1 MELSRSEYPGIVGSV
16 QPTPAV
22 KILRD
27 RLHRVQVLNTEIA
40 DWLQERRRIEELYV
54 QGLNKLAKRTLS
66 GDGSDLGVFQGPWTR
81 IVQSTHTVASS
92 RQEFAQK
99 IEAEVERPLRDFT
112 VRNQEWAAMKNLEV
126 NMAAVAKAV
135 DSAEEK
141 VEKLK
146 KRGPKAKAHQ
156 VAEAASTAS
165 NALAEW
171 DSQAPFVFEKFQAAD
186 ESRVNQL
193 RDVLTTWQTLEV
205 DQSQRIMQSAESTL
219 NVILDISTEEEMR
232 GFANKATIGKQRIER
247 ERSRTAGSGAATG
260 MPSST
265 PSIVTDDSV
274 SVQSS
279 GSGGGSGGASGGGGL
294 GLKRLGT
301 VFRGRNR
308 NSSVPHFHRSASPDK
323 RSSEKLG
330 SSKPHP
336 PLPSSPTP
344 TNNGLGRSGG
354 EKSSL
359 AVPSGGSP
367 PRSLTERIIPPSPTQ
382 NGDAHP
388 PPSPTVPTAGPSQT
402 LPTPSVLVTSEE
414 PQMDAEGYT
423 IPPPVHDLG
432 GAALPGDETADEP
445 SQLQFKV
452 EIKNDIIQEEEGEA
466 DAALSKVAT
475 TLRAQNTVSRRNRGR
490 RDARDVRNT
499 MFIPNPTPE
508 PVEGLPSSPPLTPI
522 KFTPKSSAVASE
534 AGSDTQSIR
543 SSRSVTSLAS
553 SPIRHPEL
561 VETGLSASLIES
573 VSMSFEAGAP
583 TKTLITGEIA
593 VAYNPTEL
601 VSPDQPP
608 PVELVRMDNFSVLE
622 KVAPN
627 PAFIS
632 SVPDHA
638 GEYTMSLANIHK
650 TSVAFKYQVHIDEA
664 NVAAFAPI
672 IATPVWRLEP
682 HQSSVIIHWKPNTS
696 FRRLNGATGP
706 FTMKNVIFTAG
717 IEGAPA
723 TTCQSKPAGTF
734 SRERGRLA
742 WKLGDVLVD
751 PAASDEGA
759 KKLVA
764 RFLTEGQARATPV
777 DMRWEICGD
786 DANTAGSGLTLS
798 SFEKPEKP
806 EIAAVEAEEADPF
819 ADEGGEAKSVA
830 GADEE
835 GIWKAVNTARKVM
848 GGKYVAV

>member
-16 QPTPAV
+16 HPTPAV

-27 RLHRVQVLNTEIA
+27 RLHRVQILNTEIA
-40 DWLQERRRIEELYV
+40 DWLQERRRVEELYA

-81 IVQSTHTVASS
+81 IVQSTHSVASS
-92 RQEFAQK
+92 HQEFAQK

-112 VRNQEWAAMKNLEV
+112 VRNQEWGGMKNLET

-156 VAEAASTAS
+156 VAEAASAAS

-205 DQSQRIMQSAESTL
+205 DQSQRSMQSAESTL
-219 NVILDISTEEEMR
+219 NVILDISTEDEIR
-232 GFANKATIGKQRIER
+232 GFANKATVGKQRIER
-247 ERSRTAGSGAATG
+247 ERSRTASSGATTG

-279 GSGGGSGGASGGGGL
+279 GSVSGGGGL

-308 NSSVPHFHRSASPDK
+308 NSSISYFHRSASPGK
-323 RSSEKLG
+323 RSSERLG
-330 SSKPHP
+330 SGKVHP
-336 PLPSSPTP
+336 PLPSSSAP
-344 TNNGLGRSGG
+344 TNNGFGPSRG
-354 EKSSL
+354 ENSSL
-359 AVPSGGSP
+359 AVPLGGSP
-367 PRSLTERIIPPSPTQ
+367 PRPSTARSIPPSPTQ

-388 PPSPTVPTAGPSQT
+388 PASPTASTAGPSQT

-414 PQMDAEGYT
+414 PQRDAEGYT
-423 IPPPVHDLG
+423 IPPPVHDIG
-432 GAALPGDETADEP
+432 GSALPDDETAEISEP
-445 SQLQFKV
+445 SQPQFKV
-452 EIKNDIIQEEEGEA
+452 EIKNDVIQEEEEEA

-499 MFIPNPTPE
+499 MFVPNPTPE

-534 AGSDTQSIR
+534 AGSDTLSIR

-561 VETGLSASLIES
+561 TEIGLSASLIES

-583 TKTLITGEIA
+583 TKTLIIGEIA
-593 VAYNPTEL
+593 VAYNPSEP
-601 VSPDQPP
+601 VSPDQSFPA
-608 PVELVRMDNFSVLE
+608 ELVRMDNFSVLE

-632 SVPDHA
+632 SVPDRA
-638 GEYTMSLANIHK
+638 GEYRMSLANIHK
-650 TSVAFKYQVHIDEA
+650 TSVAFKYQVHIDEV
-664 NVAAFAPI
+664 NVAVFAPI
-672 IATPVWRLEP
+672 IATPIWRLEP
-682 HQSSVIIHWKPNTS
+682 HQSSVIIHWKPNPS
-696 FRRLNGATGP
+696 FRRLNGTMGP
-706 FTMKNVIFTAG
+706 FTMKNVLFTAG
-717 IEGAPA
+717 IEGTPA

-742 WKLGDVLVD
+742 WKLGDVLID
-751 PAASDEGA
+751 PAAGDEGA
-759 KKLVA
+759 RKLVA
-764 RFLTEGQARATPV
+764 RFQTEGQARATPV
-777 DMRWEICGD
+777 DMRWEISGE

-806 EIAAVEAEEADPF
+806 ETAAAAEAEEVDPF
-819 ADEGGEAKSVA
+819 ADEGGEVKSVA
-830 GADEE
+830 GAHEE
-835 GIWKAVNTARKVM
+835 GMWKAVNTTRKVM

>member
-16 QPTPAV
+16 HPTPAV

-40 DWLQERRRIEELYV
+40 DWLQERRRVEELYA

-66 GDGSDLGVFQGPWTR
+66 GDRSDLGVFQGPWTR
-81 IVQSTHTVASS
+81 IVQSTHSVASS
-92 RQEFAQK
+92 HQEFAQK
-99 IEAEVERPLRDFT
+99 IDAEVERPLRDFT
-112 VRNQEWAAMKNLEV
+112 VRNQEWAGMKNLET

-156 VAEAASTAS
+156 VAEAASAAS

-205 DQSQRIMQSAESTL
+205 DQSQRSMQSAESTL
-219 NVILDISTEEEMR
+219 NIILDISTEDEIR
-232 GFANKATIGKQRIER
+232 GFANKATVGKQRIER
-247 ERSRTAGSGAATG
+247 ERSRTASSGAT
-260 MPSST
+260 T
-265 PSIVTDDSV
+265 V
-274 SVQSS
+274 
-279 GSGGGSGGASGGGGL
+279 SGGGGL
-294 GLKRLGT
+294 GLKRIGT
-301 VFRGRNR
+301 VFRARNR
-308 NSSVPHFHRSASPDK
+308 NSSIPYFHRSASPGK
-323 RSSEKLG
+323 RSSERLG
-330 SSKPHP
+330 GGKVHP
-336 PLPSSPTP
+336 PLPSSPHP
-344 TNNGLGRSGG
+344 TNNGFGPSRG
-354 EKSSL
+354 ENSSL
-359 AVPSGGSP
+359 AVPLGGSP
-367 PRSLTERIIPPSPTQ
+367 PRPSTARSIPPSPTQ

-388 PPSPTVPTAGPSQT
+388 PASPTASAAGPSQT

-414 PQMDAEGYT
+414 PRRDAEGYT
-423 IPPPVHDLG
+423 IPPPVHDIG
-432 GAALPGDETADEP
+432 GSALPDDETADEP
-445 SQLQFKV
+445 SQPQFKV
-452 EIKNDIIQEEEGEA
+452 EIKNDVIQEEEEEA

-499 MFIPNPTPE
+499 MFIPNPAPE

-534 AGSDTQSIR
+534 AGSDTLSIR

-561 VETGLSASLIES
+561 TETGLSASLIES

-593 VAYNPTEL
+593 VAYNPIEP
-601 VSPDQPP
+601 VSLDQSFPA
-608 PVELVRMDNFSVLE
+608 ELVRMDNFSVLE

-632 SVPDHA
+632 SVPDRA

-664 NVAAFAPI
+664 NVAVFAPI
-672 IATPVWRLEP
+672 IATPIWRLEP
-682 HQSSVIIHWKPNTS
+682 HQSSVIIHWKPNPG
-696 FRRLNGATGP
+696 FRRLSGATGT

-717 IEGAPA
+717 IEGTPA

-734 SRERGRLA
+734 SRERGRLV
-742 WKLGDVLVD
+742 WKLGDVLID
-751 PAASDEGA
+751 PAAGDEGA

-764 RFLTEGQARATPV
+764 RFQTEGQARATPV
-777 DMRWEICGD
+777 DMRWEISGE

-806 EIAAVEAEEADPF
+806 ETAAAAEAEEVDPF

-835 GIWKAVNTARKVM
+835 GVWKAVNTIRKVM

>member
-22 KILRD
+22 KILKD
-27 RLHRVQVLNTEIA
+27 RLHRVQILNTEIA
-40 DWLQERRRIEELYV
+40 DWLQERRRVEELYA

-81 IVQSTHTVASS
+81 IVQSTHSVASS
-92 RQEFAQK
+92 HQEFAQK

-112 VRNQEWAAMKNLEV
+112 VRNQEWAGMKNLET
-126 NMAAVAKAV
+126 NMAIVAKAV

-156 VAEAASTAS
+156 VAEATSAASS
-165 NALAEW
+165 ALAEW
-171 DSQAPFVFEKFQAAD
+171 DSQAPYVFEKFQAAD

-205 DQSQRIMQSAESTL
+205 DRSQRSMQSAASTL
-219 NVILDISTEEEMR
+219 NVILDINTEDEMR
-232 GFANKATIGKQRIER
+232 GFANKAAIGKERVER
-247 ERSRTAGSGAATG
+247 ERGRTASSGAT
-260 MPSST
+260 T
-265 PSIVTDDSV
+265 
-274 SVQSS
+274 
-279 GSGGGSGGASGGGGL
+279 ASGGGGL

-308 NSSVPHFHRSASPDK
+308 NSSIPHFHRSASPDK

-330 SSKPHP
+330 SGKPHP
-336 PLPSSPTP
+336 PLPSSPVP
-344 TNNGLGRSGG
+344 TSNGFGRSGG
-354 EKSSL
+354 GESSL

-367 PRSLTERIIPPSPTQ
+367 SGPSMERSIPPSPTQ

-388 PPSPTVPTAGPSQT
+388 PAFPTAPTVGPSQT

-414 PQMDAEGYT
+414 PQKDAEGYT
-423 IPPPVHDLG
+423 IPPPVHDIG
-432 GAALPGDETADEP
+432 GAALPDDETADEP
-445 SQLQFKV
+445 SQPQFKV
-452 EIKNDIIQEEEGEA
+452 EIKNDVIQEEEEEA

-499 MFIPNPTPE
+499 MFISSPTPE

-561 VETGLSASLIES
+561 VEAGLSASLIES

-583 TKTLITGEIA
+583 TRTLITGEIA
-593 VAYNPTEL
+593 VAYNPIEL

-632 SVPDHA
+632 SVPDRA
-638 GEYTMSLANIHK
+638 GEYTMSLSNIHK

-664 NVAAFAPI
+664 NVAVFAPI

-682 HQSSVIIHWKPNTS
+682 HQSSVIIHWKPNPS
-696 FRRLNGATGP
+696 FRRLNGAMGP

-751 PAASDEGA
+751 PAGGDEGS

-777 DMRWEICGD
+777 DMRWEISGE

-798 SFEKPEKP
+798 SFGEPEKP
-806 EIAAVEAEEADPF
+806 ETAATEAGEVDPF
-819 ADEGGEAKSVA
+819 ADEGGEVKSVA

-835 GIWKAVNTARKVM
+835 GTWKAVNTARKVM